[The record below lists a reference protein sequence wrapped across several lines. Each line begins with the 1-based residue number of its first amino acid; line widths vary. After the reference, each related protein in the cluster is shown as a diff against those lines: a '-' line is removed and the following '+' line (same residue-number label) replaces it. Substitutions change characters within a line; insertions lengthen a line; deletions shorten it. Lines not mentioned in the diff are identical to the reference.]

1 MQITTRAVRLVAVAA
16 AGTAVLAGV
25 PAQAATPHDGRPT
38 ARAAGD
44 PEPEYR
50 GCATPESPSG
60 ASGDAVIHNWS
71 DPGQTLVVQLGLADL
86 QADGRHARIRFV
98 IEDVNGRR
106 TYGRWRKAVGD
117 GANKSWWTSAK
128 SDRGIFEAGVQV
140 ATFKGNRL
148 KTICT
153 DM

>member
-25 PAQAATPHDGRPT
+25 PAQAATPHDGRT
-38 ARAAGD
+38 AARAAVD

-50 GCATPESPSG
+50 GCSTPESPSG
-60 ASGDAVIHNWS
+60 ASGGAVIHNWS
-71 DPGQTLVVQLGLADL
+71 DPGQTLSVRLDVADI
-86 QADGRHARIRFV
+86 QADGRHARVRFV

-117 GANKSWWTSAK
+117 GVYKSWWTSAT
-128 SDRGIFEAGVQV
+128 SDRGIFEAGVQA